1 MTIREMVRSLGLEE
15 RHEQLARVQQVYR
28 KAGLRE

>member
-15 RHEQLARVQQVYR
+15 QPEQFARAEQVYR

>member
-1 MTIREMVRSLGLEE
+1 MVRSLGLEE
-15 RHEQLARVQQVYR
+15 QYEQFARVKQVYR